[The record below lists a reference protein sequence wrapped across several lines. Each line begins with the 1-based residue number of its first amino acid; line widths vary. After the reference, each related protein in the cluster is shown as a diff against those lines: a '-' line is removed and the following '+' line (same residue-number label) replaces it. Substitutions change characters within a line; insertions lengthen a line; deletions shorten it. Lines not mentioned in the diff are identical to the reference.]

1 MSSYNV
7 EGMEFLK
14 DCTNEELGVLVELI
28 TDKGSLTELLT
39 GSKVY
44 KENYPNHRAYVDL
57 IQQEIIDF
65 GYNSLNIFGDRSYK
79 EVVKKVC
86 KKMKVYDSSD
96 DMYEMENKIL
106 GKAFHDS
113 FDKMTEEDKKAIL
126 QDLNLNG
133 LKLKDLEGRGGYLIF
148 AKLFTAGGFGSYR
161 MSVIIANSIARFVTG
176 RGLSLA
182 VNAGLTKAL
191 STLTSGSLAILMAAW
206 TLWDIASPNYKV
218 VGTAVPYI
226 ATFRHMHGN

>member
-1 MSSYNV
+1 MSYNV
-7 EGMEFLK
+7 EGLEFLK

-133 LKLKDLEGRGGYLIF
+133 LKLKDLEGRGGTLAF
-148 AKLFTAGGFGSYR
+148 AGLFKAGGFGSYK
-161 MSVIIANSIARFVTG
+161 MSVIVANSLARMITG
-176 RGLSLA
+176 KGLSLA
-182 VNAGLTKAL
+182 VNAGLTRAL
-191 STLTSGSLAILMAAW
+191 SVFAGPFAIIMAAW
-206 TLWDIASPNYKV
+206 TVVDIAGPAYRVISN
-218 VGTAVPYI
+218 AVPAI
-226 ATFRHMHGN
+226 AALRKIHAN